1 MHMNG
6 RRRHRLSCHLAWLAL
21 PLAGLA
27 AAQPAEPAL
36 EEGSLAP
43 LDALFVNDVVVEG
56 SSVFSKAELDALTAP
71 YEQRTVSF
79 EDLQELRHDLSRR
92 YVERGYVS
100 SGVVIPDQSVTNG
113 VVVLRAVEGTLTD
126 VVIEGNRRWRDGAL
140 TRRVE
145 LNMTGPLNVGDLQ
158 AGLSRLQ
165 RDPSIARLNAELLPG
180 AAPGESYLRLGVAER
195 RPFELAVLAGNDR
208 SAAVGEDH
216 ATVGFTYRG
225 LIGNGD
231 SLAARVGTTE
241 GAADNMLAYR
251 VPLTARGT
259 ALEVSLSDQDA
270 DIVEEPFTAVDI
282 KSHIETWAV
291 TAERPF
297 VESAEGGI
305 TGFVSLEHRRSESTL
320 LGLPFSFS
328 AGDVD
333 GKARGSSVAIG
344 VEWSQRGAA
353 QAWATRALVQAGIDA
368 FDPTRNE
375 TAPDSDF
382 TLLLAQAEYARRIGW
397 RHGQLLARGVLQVAD
412 EPLLA
417 MYKLPVG
424 GRHSVRGYRE
434 SQLVRDHGLA
444 ASVEYRFAAFVDDTG
459 QRRGKLDLAVFADY
473 GVSKDEDE
481 SLFTSGREDLA
492 SVGIGLIWD
501 PLPGLHA
508 EIYRGRELKERNN
521 PRDALQDRG
530 IHYGLTYRRQF

>member
-1 MHMNG
+1 MRMSG
-6 RRRHRLSCHLAWLAL
+6 RRQHRMSHHLAWLAL

-36 EEGSLAP
+36 EPGSLAA
-43 LDALFVNDVVVEG
+43 LDALFVNDIVVEG
-56 SSVFSKAELDALTAP
+56 SSVLGPAELDALTAP
-71 YEQRTVSF
+71 YEQRSVSF
-79 EDLQELRHDLSRR
+79 EDLQELRHELSRR

-100 SGVVIPDQSVTNG
+100 SGVVIPDQTVTNG

-145 LNMTGPLNVGDLQ
+145 QQLTEPLNVVDLQ

-165 RDPSIARLNAELLPG
+165 RDPSIERLNAELSPG

-195 RPFELAVLAGNDR
+195 RPIELTVLAGNDR
-208 SAAVGEDH
+208 SAAVGEH
-216 ATVGFTYRG
+216 RATVGLTYRG

-231 SLAARVGTTE
+231 SLAARVSTTE
-241 GAADNMLAYR
+241 GAADNLLAYR

-259 ALEVSLSDQDA
+259 ALELSLSDQDA

-282 KSHIETWAV
+282 ESHIETGALTV
-291 TAERPF
+291 TRPF
-297 VESAEGGI
+297 VDAAEHGV

-320 LGLPFSFS
+320 LDVPFSFS

-333 GKARGSSVAIG
+333 GKARGSSFAVG
-344 VEWSQRGAA
+344 VEWSRRGGA
-353 QAWATRALVQAGIDA
+353 QAWATRALVQTGIDA
-368 FDPTRNE
+368 FDATRNA

-382 TLLLAQAEYARRIGW
+382 TLLLAQAEYARRIDW
-397 RHGQLLARGVLQVAD
+397 RHGQLLARGVLQIAD
-412 EPLLA
+412 DPLLA

-444 ASVEYRFAAFVDDTG
+444 ASVEYRFAAFLDDTG

-473 GVSKDEDE
+473 GVSKDEDD

-508 EIYRGRELKERNN
+508 ELYRGHDLEEQNN
-521 PRDALQDRG
+521 PREALQDRG